1 LAGGPGGCIRSDG
14 PFGGYCAPVV
24 PDTLAGVMIVLE
36 ISVIA
41 LSVVAFVLF
50 DLYTRACDR
59 I

>member
-1 LAGGPGGCIRSDG
+1 VQSVL
-14 PFGGYCAPVV
+14 
-24 PDTLAGVMIVLE
+24 VLE

-50 DLYTRACDR
+50 DLYARACDR